1 VYFVLLFVLLQ
12 IIYHFLYDDLTIQ
25 VKNHHVLIV
34 LFFKNHKEIDY
45 QMFIII
51 IMLVHNHLIIII
63 NHVNVNVKDH
73 WQIVK
78 NVLILMYIVVYCVVS
93 FMIILYFIWIL
104 I

>member
-25 VKNHHVLIV
+25 VKNHHVLII

>member
-1 VYFVLLFVLLQ
+1 MYFVLLFVLLQ

>member
-1 VYFVLLFVLLQ
+1 
-12 IIYHFLYDDLTIQ
+12 
-25 VKNHHVLIV
+25 
-34 LFFKNHKEIDY
+34 
-45 QMFIII
+45 MFIII

>member
-1 VYFVLLFVLLQ
+1 MYFVLLFVLLQ

-25 VKNHHVLIV
+25 VKNHHVLII